1 MKKIV
6 SLFIFLLLLV
16 GCSLSNSPT
25 SKVEELL
32 NKYQT
37 LDSDIKSGIDDV
49 LKEENLNDSQKE
61 RYRKVIEKQYRN
73 LAYEIKDERI
83 DGDTATITVEI
94 EVIDYKKLN
103 SLASGLWSRN
113 LPIEADRGNIYTVD
127 GEAIASNLT
136 TTSLVFIPNQ
146 IKNKDL
152 VAEKI
157 SEILDVPK
165 SKIEEHLY
173 KKSMMEKVHPEGRRL
188 SYEIADKIENLHFDG
203 VYLLKESK
211 RYYPHNEMLSHVLGY
226 VGIDNQGLS
235 GLELEYDDILTGE
248 YGSIQYF
255 SDAKGNNLERNS
267 VYVEPEDG
275 LDIYLTVDYGIQ
287 SSIEREL
294 DNVVLRYNPDGA
306 WAIAM
311 DPNTGEILGMS
322 SRPNFNPNSYK
333 DYDTE
338 TINRNM
344 AIWASYEPGS
354 TFKILTLSAAVNEGK
369 VDLLKDTFYDGGSV
383 NVDGARIKCW
393 KHGGHGSQTF
403 LEVVQNSCNP
413 GFVELG
419 NRLGKETLFDY
430 INKFG
435 YGKKTGIDLNGEA
448 TGILFSLDKVGPVE
462 LATTAF
468 GQGVSVTA
476 LQQVVAVSAAIN
488 GGTLYKPY
496 IVKRVAYHENGQI
509 IKEVKPTIVRDN
521 IVTKDTSEKVRMT
534 LESVVSLG
542 TGRNAYIDGYR
553 VGGKTGTA
561 QKVNNGIYMQ
571 GNYIVS
577 FIGFLPAN
585 DPKIVVYLAIDNPKG
600 VTQYG
605 GTVSA
610 PIVKNIMEDAITSL
624 NIEKQDG
631 GTEKKYQ
638 WYDKKYYNVPNVVGK
653 SKKEATSMLKS
664 FSVEYSGS
672 GDVVVSQSPDSDSRI
687 AEGEKV
693 RLYLG

>member
-1 MKKIV
+1 MFTKGIHKRIRIV
-6 SLFIFLLLLV
+6 LLGILIIFL
-16 GCSLSNSPT
+16 T
-25 SKVEELL
+25 
-32 NKYQT
+32 
-37 LDSDIKSGIDDV
+37 IV
-49 LKEENLNDSQKE
+49 LKVF
-61 RYRKVIEKQYRN
+61 Y
-73 LAYEIKDERI
+73 
-83 DGDTATITVEI
+83 I
-94 EVIDYKKLN
+94 EVIEYKKLN
-103 SLASGLWSRN
+103 TLASNLWSRN
-113 LPIEADRGNIYTVD
+113 LPIEADRGKIFTVD
-127 GEAIASNLT
+127 GEVVAGNLT

-152 VAEKI
+152 VASKI
-157 SEILDVPK
+157 SEILGVDK
-165 SKIEEHLY
+165 SLIEEHLY
-173 KKSMMEKVHPEGRRL
+173 KSSMMERVHPEGRRL
-188 SYEIADKIENLHFDG
+188 SYEVADKIESLNFDG

-211 RYYPHNEMLSHVLGY
+211 RYYPHDEMLSHILGY

-235 GLELEYDDILTGE
+235 GLELEYDKYLTGE

-275 LDIYLTVDYGIQ
+275 LDIYLTVNYDIQ

-294 DNVVLRYNPDGA
+294 DNIVTKYSPEGA

-311 DPNTGEILGMS
+311 DPNNGEILGMS
-322 SRPNFNPNSYK
+322 SRPNFNPNNYQ

-354 TFKILTLSAAVNEGK
+354 TFKILTLSAAINEGK
-369 VDLLKDTFYDGGSV
+369 VDLINDTFYDGGSV

-393 KHGGHGSQTF
+393 KAGGHGAQTF

-419 NRLGKETLFDY
+419 RRLGKETLFDY
-430 INKFG
+430 IDKFG

-448 TGILFSLDKVGPVE
+448 SGILFNLSKVGPVE
-462 LATTAF
+462 LATTSF

-476 LQQVVAVSAAIN
+476 LQQVTAVSAAIN
-488 GGTLYKPY
+488 GGTLYRPH
-496 IVKRVAYHENGQI
+496 IVKRIVEHETGQI
-509 IKEVKPTIVRDN
+509 IEEVEPKVVREN
-521 IVTKDTSEKVRMT
+521 IVTEETSEMVRMT

-561 QKVNNGIYMQ
+561 QKVNNGAYMQ
-571 GNYIVS
+571 GNYRVS

-600 VTQYG
+600 ITQYG

-610 PIVKNIMEDAITSL
+610 PIVKNIMEDAIIAL
-624 NIEKQDG
+624 DIEKQDG

-638 WYDKKYYNVPNVVGK
+638 WYDKKYYMVEDVVGLT
-653 SKKEATSMLKS
+653 KKEATSVLKK
-664 FSVEYSGS
+664 FTVEYTGS
-672 GDVVVSQSPDSDSRI
+672 GDKVISQSPEAGNRI
-687 AEGEKV
+687 AEGEAV
-693 RLYLG
+693 RIYLG